1 MRITPRLSLCF
12 LALALIPLALAT
24 WMTTRQAE
32 AGLRQETLNRVQA
45 LAEGK
50 SGRLEDYVR
59 ERRDIVSALARSEQ
73 IADSLQQKTLAPSSQ
88 RYIQNYLSQ
97 FGFTELLLLTPQ
109 GQILHSANGTQKVGA
124 STDGLGLRGTE
135 IARVFEGA
143 RMFLE
148 TELSDFSA
156 SASSDEPV
164 AYVGAPVLRD
174 GRVIGVVILQLDN
187 RALSEVVNDYVGLGN
202 TGEALV
208 ASPRGQDLQL
218 ITPTRNQ
225 ADRRLSLSQEPAL
238 AQAVE
243 GQPGSGEISGGYL
256 GAWRYLPS
264 LRCGLLVRISRKEAL
279 APVVQQRRLAV
290 MVFSLTLLAVGVV
303 ATLVARSL
311 TAPLLQ
317 LTQGARQLAG
327 GDLKH
332 RLKVQASGE
341 LGELAQSF
349 NTMAEELDRMYT
361 NIEDQVQQRT
371 RQLREKTAEV
381 ELLES
386 VSAAAN
392 QSQDPD
398 EALARTLELVCR
410 HTGWQLGI
418 SWVLREQE
426 LVFGG
431 ASQENEFTQES
442 QSFTFARGIGL
453 PGRVLSSGQP
463 TFIEKLSKDANYP
476 RQAQAARAELDCA
489 FAFPVRNG
497 EEVPAVLE
505 FYTTHHQGLPDD
517 FLAAMEHIGRQVG
530 QVFERQRAGTAL
542 LLAKDEA
549 ERANSTK
556 SAFLATMSHEIR
568 TPLNA
573 VLGMAGLLLDTELNK
588 EQRDFTRTIRNSGE
602 GLLAIINDIL
612 DFSKIEAGHLDLENV
627 AFDLQECLEG
637 SLELVALQADKKG
650 LELAYSLD
658 AGVPLYLYGDP
669 TRLRQMLLNLLSNAV
684 KFTSKGEVVV
694 SVTAPRRESNRHTL
708 QFSVRDTGIG
718 IPEDRREGL
727 FTPFS
732 QVDSSI
738 TRRFG
743 GTGLGLAI
751 CKSFAE
757 AMGGS
762 IWLESEVGKGST
774 FSFSILSEA
783 APAPKSRLND
793 QPVQFRGKLALV
805 VDDNPANRELLCMR
819 LKGWGLETED
829 TEFPAQA
836 LEWIAQGKTF
846 DVGFLD
852 IQMPEMDG
860 VTLARHIR
868 EKNSQLPLIAWTS
881 MGRKEAG
888 ADDLFRQW
896 LHKPMRASNF
906 FDALADLFF
915 AQHVQVKPHDPTF
928 DRQLAAR
935 HPLRILVADDV
946 AVNQQMLL
954 LILSKMGYQGTAA
967 GNGEEVLQALV
978 REPYDLI
985 LMDVNM
991 PEMDGLEATRRIH
1004 RQYGDRRP
1012 YIIAVTANVTQ
1023 KERELCSEAGM
1034 DDFLGKPIQ
1043 PELLQEAI
1051 VRCAEQ
1057 KPAEEEELLEPTAV
1071 KNLQRMA
1078 QMGGAAAVRS
1088 LLDLVES
1095 STPPLIEAV
1104 EAAQGA
1110 EELRKAAHAL
1120 RGAAANF
1127 GARRLQELSAELER
1141 QAQSGLTPTVPPLR
1155 RHYELALAA
1164 LKKQLAG
1171 A

>member
-12 LALALIPLALAT
+12 LALALIPLALVT
-24 WMTTRQAE
+24 GVTTRQAE
-32 AGLRQETLNRVQA
+32 AGLRQETLSRVQA

-50 SGRLEDYVR
+50 SGRLEDYVH

-73 IADSLQQKTLAPSSQ
+73 ISDALLQKGLSEN
-88 RYIQNYLSQ
+88 YIQNYLSQ
-97 FGFTELLLLTPQ
+97 FGFTDLLLLNPQ
-109 GQILHSANGTQKVGA
+109 GKILYSANGLQKVGT

-156 SASSDEPV
+156 TVGSDEPV
-164 AYVGAPVLRD
+164 AYVGAPVLRE
-174 GRVIGVVILQLDN
+174 GLVIGVVILQLDN

-208 ASPRGQDLQL
+208 ASLRGQDLQL
-218 ITPTRNQ
+218 IVPSRSG
-225 ADRRLSLSQEPAL
+225 ADRRLSLTQEVAL

-264 LRCGLLVRISRKEAL
+264 LRCGLLVRISQKEAL
-279 APVVQQRRLAV
+279 APVAQQRRMAIFI
-290 MVFSLTLLAVGVV
+290 FSFTLLAVGAV

-349 NTMAEELDRMYT
+349 NGMAEKLDLMYT
-361 NIEDQVQQRT
+361 SIEDQVQERT
-371 RQLREKTAEV
+371 RQLKEKTAEV
-381 ELLES
+381 ELLEA
-386 VSAAAN
+386 VSACAN
-392 QSQDPD
+392 QSTEPAS
-398 EALARTLELVCR
+398 ALEQTLQLVCR
-410 HTGWQLGI
+410 HTGWPLGM
-418 SWVLREQE
+418 SWVLQDGE
-426 LVFGG
+426 LVFGV
-431 ASQENEFTQES
+431 ATQDNEFVEES
-442 QSFTFARGIGL
+442 RSFRFASGIGL

-463 TFIEKLSKDANYP
+463 TIIERLSQDANYP
-476 RQAQAARAELDCA
+476 RREKAGRAGLDCA

-497 EEVPAVLE
+497 QEIVAVLE
-505 FYTTHHQGLPDD
+505 FYTASATVLPEG
-517 FLAAMEHIGRQVG
+517 FLAAMDHIGRQIG
-530 QVFERQRAGTAL
+530 QVFERQRAGDAL

-573 VLGMAGLLLDTELNK
+573 VLGMAGLLLDTDLNK
-588 EQRDFTRTIRNSGE
+588 EQRDFTRTIRISGE

-637 SLELVALQADKKG
+637 SLELVAVQADKKG

-658 AGVPLYLYGDP
+658 PGVPLYLYGDP

-684 KFTSKGEVVV
+684 KFTAQGEIVV
-694 SVTAPRRESNRHTL
+694 SVTAPRRENNRHTL

-718 IPEDRREGL
+718 IPEDRRAAL

-762 IWLESEVGKGST
+762 IWLDSEVGKGST

-819 LKGWGLETED
+819 LRGWGLETED

-836 LEWIAQGKTF
+836 LEWIRQGKTF

-860 VTLARHIR
+860 VTLARAIR
-868 EKNSQLPLIAWTS
+868 EHNTELPLIAWTS
-881 MGRKEAG
+881 MGRKEVG

-906 FDALADLFF
+906 FDALTDLFF
-915 AQHVQVKPHDPTF
+915 AVQVQVKPHDPTF
-928 DRQLAAR
+928 DHQLGVR

-967 GNGEEVLQALV
+967 GNGLEVMQALTQA
-978 REPYDLI
+978 PYDLI

-1004 RQYGDRRP
+1004 QQYGSERP
-1012 YIIAVTANVTQ
+1012 YIVAVTANVTQ
-1023 KERELCSEAGM
+1023 KERELCTQAGM

-1057 KPAEEEELLEPTAV
+1057 KPAEEEELLDPTAL

-1078 QMGGAAAVRS
+1078 QMGGAAAVQN
-1088 LLDLVES
+1088 LLQLVES

-1104 EAAQGA
+1104 EKASDA

-1127 GARRLQELSAELER
+1127 GAKKLQELSAELER
-1141 QAQSGLTPTVPPLR
+1141 QAQGGLTPTVPPLR
-1155 RHYELALAA
+1155 RHYELALVA
-1164 LKKQLAG
+1164 LRRQLG
-1171 A
+1171 GGS